1 MRLPERRTALLVA
14 CFFLSGAASLMAQVV
29 WLRYL
34 ALTFGN
40 TTQAAATL
48 LAVFMGGLGLGAFL
62 FGRLAD
68 RWRRPLLAYAVLEAL
83 IALFALASPA
93 LLRLIDQGY
102 IAAYRGLLEGAPGL
116 FVAARVVLAAAVL
129 LPPTLLMGGT
139 LPLLLRGVTKHD
151 VEVGRH
157 TALFYAL
164 NTLGGAAGVALAGFV
179 TIRLLG
185 LHATL
190 LLAAACNLTAAL
202 GAALLSRPLA
212 PAAPAAATAP
222 SPRWRLL
229 ALFFT
234 MGLAS
239 LGYEV
244 LWTRALVFHLGSSVY
259 AYSLMLCLF
268 LAGVGLGSWLI
279 VPWADRLRSPGAAL
293 AVVEAA
299 LALVAAIQVLL
310 FARLADTIIFW
321 SERVRPV
328 TFSGGVAVQ
337 LLSLV
342 PLIAPATLLMGVS
355 FPLAVR
361 LFHRELGRL
370 GGDVGA
376 VYGANTI
383 GSIAGSLGTGF
394 VLIPWLGT
402 QNSLLALGAVNG
414 LLALLLATG
423 RLGAPAAARR
433 WRLLAAG
440 APLLCL
446 VVMATLPADRVIL
459 AAGIF
464 RGDRPEDLVYFAED
478 ASTSVTVRLRHDA
491 AAPYHLLELNG
502 VNVAGTSP
510 DLYAVQKMQGHLPL
524 LLAGG
529 ARDVAHIGFGS
540 GGTAWAVSRHPVA
553 SILIVEISPAVIA
566 ASDRFFPE
574 INHGVLR
581 DPRVRVE
588 IHDGRNFLLA
598 SPRTFDAVLSD
609 SIHPRYSGNGSLY
622 TRDYFELLR
631 ARLRPGGVAS
641 MWLPAYGLLPR
652 NYAMIVEAFRE
663 VFPHTTIWYEPSA
676 LNSFTIVTGRLAD
689 DPWDG
694 EALARA
700 FAVPEVAAELVDL
713 GIDGPADL
721 LLCYLVGGD
730 ELAALFA
737 GVPPHRDDLPVVEYE
752 SGQLLDRNRPWLAT
766 FSRLLAARP
775 AAPPADYLAAL
786 PPAEQERAVARWE
799 ERGHLLAAQRAS
811 LAQQVAVE
819 PRQR

>member
-48 LAVFMGGLGLGAFL
+48 LAVFMGGLGLGALL

-139 LPLLLRGVTKHD
+139 LPLLLRGVTRRD
-151 VEVGRH
+151 AEVGRH

-202 GAALLSRPLA
+202 GAALLSRPFA
-212 PAAPAAATAP
+212 PAAPAAAIAP
-222 SPRWRLL
+222 FPRWRLL

-268 LAGVGLGSWLI
+268 LAGVGLGSWMI

-299 LALVAAIQVLL
+299 LALVAVIQVLL

-321 SERVRPV
+321 SERVRPL

-342 PLIAPATLLMGVS
+342 PLIAPATLLMGIS

-433 WRLLAAG
+433 WHLLAAG

-446 VVMATLPADRVIL
+446 VAMATLPADRVIL

-641 MWLPAYGLLPR
+641 MWLPTYGLLPR
-652 NYAMIVEAFRE
+652 NYAAIVAAFRE
-663 VFPHTTIWYEPSA
+663 VFPHTTVWYEPSA
-676 LNSFTIVTGRLAD
+676 LNGFTIVTGRLASE
-689 DPWDG
+689 PWDG
-694 EALARA
+694 EALAAA
-700 FAVPEVAAELVDL
+700 FADPRVAAELADL
-713 GIDGPADL
+713 GIHGGGDL
-721 LLCYLVGGD
+721 LLCYLAGEE
-730 ELAALFA
+730 ELDRFLA
-737 GVPPHRDDLPVVEYE
+737 GVAPHVDDLPVVEYE
-752 SGQLLDRNRPWLAT
+752 SGLLLDSDRPWLAT
-766 FSRLLAARP
+766 FSRLLAVRP
-775 AAPPADYLAAL
+775 DAPPAEYLAAL
-786 PPAEQERAVARWE
+786 PPAEQARARALWE
-799 ERGHLLAAQRAS
+799 ERGRLLAAHRDS
-811 LAQQVAVE
+811 LASQLARK